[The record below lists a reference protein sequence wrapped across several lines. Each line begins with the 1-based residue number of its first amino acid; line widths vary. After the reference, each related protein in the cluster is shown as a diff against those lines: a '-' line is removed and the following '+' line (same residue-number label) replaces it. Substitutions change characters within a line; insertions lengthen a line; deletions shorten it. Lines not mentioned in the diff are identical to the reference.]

1 GRFLANYMQ
10 VSGVAF
16 ASYEVA
22 AASGSG
28 DKTVMP
34 NQHGAGADSHYRAA
48 AAGYLQPSDYLLLG
62 VGGVADEGRATAT
75 GSVLSAGF
83 DFAQLDL
90 GYRDHWWSPMTDS
103 AMLISTEAPTMPS
116 ITLSNYRPLTR
127 LGLEYELFVARMSHS
142 NDIELTNGTLTRG
155 YPKFGGLHLS
165 FEPVSGRSEERR
177 VGKGGR
183 SCGGGGE

>member
-1 GRFLANYMQ
+1 MIKRIGLGVMLLLAGSPGEAGARGVTPYLPLNLDPQIERQVERVLILADKPVMRRPIPAAVVLDALPKACEVDAALCERVRRFLANYMH

-75 GSVLSAGF
+75 
-83 DFAQLDL
+83 
-90 GYRDHWWSPMTDS
+90 P
-103 AMLISTEAPTMPS
+103 
-116 ITLSNYRPLTR
+116 
-127 LGLEYELFVARMSHS
+127 
-142 NDIELTNGTLTRG
+142 
-155 YPKFGGLHLS
+155 
-165 FEPVSGRSEERR
+165 RSR
-177 VGKGGR
+177 
-183 SCGGGGE
+183 